1 MSFRPTLNWQ
11 RLLATVILCTSVM
24 TQPSVAADTLTGTLD
39 WAGLT
44 RLSLPVSGV
53 VQRVAVAPGQIV
65 AAGTEL
71 LRLDPAPFD
80 DRLAAASAERS
91 ALTRAAAEAKR
102 DAERTQQLFDR
113 TVASESEVQ
122 TALIA
127 QEKAAAQVARSQA
140 STRLRGWEKSQSTLK
155 APFAARIINVL
166 TAPGET
172 VSAELA
178 PTPLITVAQA
188 DHLDAVARL
197 TPQQAATLS
206 LGQTVRARVGEGASQ
221 KTTQGKVIAIS
232 NPPGNAA
239 PEYLLRVRLAA
250 EPNWV
255 AGLPVQLSLPE

>member
-1 MSFRPTLNWQ
+1 MSYHPTLNWPR
-11 RLLATVILCTSVM
+11 RLAAVALLTCGM
-24 TQPSVAADTLTGTLD
+24 TQPSFAADALTGALD

-65 AAGTEL
+65 PAGTEL

-140 STRLRGWEKSQSTLK
+140 NTRLRAWEKSQSTLK
-155 APFAARIINVL
+155 APFAARIITVL

-172 VSAELA
+172 VSADLA
-178 PTPLITVAQA
+178 PTPLMTIAQA
-188 DHLDAVARL
+188 DFLDAVARL

-206 LGQTVRARVGEGASQ
+206 LGQTLSARVGEGSSQ
-221 KTTQGKVIAIS
+221 KTIQGKVVSIS
-232 NPPGNAA
+232 NPPGSTP
-239 PEYLLRVRLAA
+239 PEYLLRVRLTA

-255 AGLPVQLSLPE
+255 AGIPVQLSLPE